1 MGPRSAAALLL
12 GVITWLVAPLAAPA
26 SADGYGATVK
36 ALDSVFAQQVVRI
49 APGEAVEWVNDGR
62 APHTV
67 TADDAS
73 WDSGELAPGGE
84 FTRTF
89 EEPGIFTYYCRYHG
103 SPGVGMIGTVAVG
116 DVALPGPTGSVG
128 PGVEQPPT
136 NFSDTV
142 RVPHDVPT
150 IQEAVDEV
158 EPGGMVLIAPGVY
171 EEQVT
176 VTTPYV
182 TIRGE
187 NRTTTIIDGD
197 FERANGIQVIE
208 ADGVVIQ
215 NLTARNNLL
224 NGFYWSRVHG
234 YWGSYLTAYNN
245 GDYGVFAHDSVYGQ
259 FDHSWAS
266 GSPDS
271 GFYIGQCYPC
281 HAVITDVIATNN
293 AAGFS
298 GTNAG
303 GDLAI
308 INSEWTGNLAGI
320 VPNTLDSE
328 LYPPQRDAVIAGN
341 YVHDNGNPDAPT
353 LALTYPAFGTGILV
367 TGGRDNLVAQNLV
380 EDSATYGILV
390 MPIYDANLWVTSDN
404 VVRDN
409 IVRRSG
415 QADLGLGAPSVGGDC
430 FAGNDAA
437 TSQPAAIEL
446 LYPCSGVRPFPAGG
460 GSMAPTITSLARYL
474 EVLGGTVPG
483 GDWRTQPAPPP
494 QPQMAGN
501 PAAAPPLIAI
511 GGENVPQPFRIRDPH
526 SIRAESGPTV
536 SKEIAIMGVPL
547 ATSWGGLL
555 IGLYG
560 YVLPFVLYA
569 TWVAVAIWDL
579 IRQESAPMPHRTR
592 WMLVVMIVPFI
603 GPLLYY
609 AFGHSPI
616 PRQLRLVLT
625 VGGLVAYLLFLGLG
639 ILLS

>member
-1 MGPRSAAALLL
+1 MARRTAVMFLVGLAAWLAIPAAA
-12 GVITWLVAPLAAPA
+12 A
-26 SADGYGATVK
+26 SAEGYGTTVQ
-36 ALDSVFAQQVVRI
+36 ALDNVFAQQIVRI
-49 APGEAVEWVNDGR
+49 QPGETVEWTNEGR
-62 APHTV
+62 APHSV
-67 TADDAS
+67 TADDGS
-73 WDSGELAPGGE
+73 WDSGDLQPGAE
-84 FTRTF
+84 FSHTF
-89 EEPGIFTYYCRYHG
+89 AEPGIYTYYCRYHG

-128 PGVEQPPT
+128 PGVEQPPA

-142 RVPHDVPT
+142 RVPRDEPT
-150 IQEAVDEV
+150 IQAGVDAVR
-158 EPGGMVLIAPGVY
+158 PGGMVLIAPGVY
-171 EEQVT
+171 QEQVT
-176 VTTPYV
+176 VTTPYI

-187 NRTTTIIDGD
+187 NRNTTIIDGT

-215 NLTARNNLL
+215 NLTAHNQLL
-224 NGFYWSRVHG
+224 NGFYWNRVHG

-245 GDYGVFAHDSVYGQ
+245 GDYGIFAYDSVYGQ
-259 FDHSWAS
+259 FDHSYAS

-281 HAVITDVIATNN
+281 HAVITDVISTDN

-308 INSEWTGNLAGI
+308 VNSEWFGNLAGI

-341 YVHDNGNPDAPT
+341 DVHDNGNPDAPT

-367 TGGRDNLVAQNLV
+367 TGGRDNLVTQNLV
-380 EDSATYGILV
+380 EDSGTYGILV
-390 MPIYDANLWVTSDN
+390 VPIFDKNVWVTADN

-415 QADLGLGAPSVGGDC
+415 TADLGLGAPSEGGDC
-430 FAGNDAA
+430 FANNDAA
-437 TSQPAAIEL
+437 TSQPPAIEL

-460 GSMAPTITSLARYL
+460 GSMAPTITFLARYL
-474 EVLGGTVPG
+474 EVLSGAVPG

-494 QPQMAGN
+494 QPQMVGD
-501 PAAAPPLIAI
+501 PVDAPPIIAI
-511 GGENVPQPFRIRDPH
+511 GGENVPQPFRIRDAT
-526 SIRAESGPTV
+526 SIRPVSGPTV
-536 SKEIAIMGVPL
+536 AKEIAIMGVPL

-569 TWVAVAIWDL
+569 TWIAVAMWDL

-592 WMLVVMIVPFI
+592 WMLVVLVVPFI
-603 GPLLYY
+603 GPLLY
-609 AFGHSPI
+609 FGFGRSPI

-625 VGGLVAYLLFLGLG
+625 VGGVVTYLLFLALG
-639 ILLS
+639 TLIS

>member
-1 MGPRSAAALLL
+1 MGRRAAVVFLV
-12 GVITWLVAPLAAPA
+12 GVAAWLTIPTADA
-26 SADGYGATVK
+26 SAGPDYGATVK
-36 ALDSVFAQQVVRI
+36 VLDNVFAQQIVRI
-49 APGEAVEWVNDGR
+49 QPGQTVEWTNEGR

-67 TADDAS
+67 TADDGS
-73 WDSGELAPGGE
+73 WDSGDLQPGAA
-84 FTRTF
+84 FSHTF
-89 EEPGIFTYYCRYHG
+89 DQPGIYTYYCRYHG
-103 SPGVGMIGTVAVG
+103 GPGVGMIGTVAVG
-116 DVALPGPTGSVG
+116 DVPLPGRTGSVG
-128 PGVEQPPT
+128 PGVEQPPA

-142 RVPHDVPT
+142 RVPRDYPT
-150 IQEAVDEV
+150 IQQGVDAVQ
-158 EPGGMVLIAPGVY
+158 PGGMVLVSPGVY

-176 VTTPYV
+176 VTTPYI

-187 NRTTTIIDGD
+187 NRNTTIIDGG

-215 NLTARNNLL
+215 NVTARHELL
-224 NGFYWSRVHG
+224 NGFLWSRVHG
-234 YWGSYLTAYNN
+234 YWGSYLTAYDN
-245 GDYGVFAHDSVYGQ
+245 GEYGIFAYDSVFGQ
-259 FDHSWAS
+259 FDHSYAS

-281 HAVITDVIATNN
+281 HAVITDVISTDN

-308 INSEWTGNLAGI
+308 VNSEWFGNLAGI

-341 YVHDNGNPDAPT
+341 DVHDNGNPAAPT
-353 LALTYPAFGTGILV
+353 LALTYPAFGAGILV
-367 TGGRDNLVAQNLV
+367 TGGRGNLVTDNLV

-390 MPIYDANLWVTSDN
+390 VPIYDTNVWVTADN
-404 VVRDN
+404 VVSDN

-415 QADLGLGAPSVGGDC
+415 TADLGLGAPSEGGDC
-430 FAGNDAA
+430 FADNDAS
-437 TSQPAAIEL
+437 TSQPPAIEA
-446 LYPCSGVRPFPAGG
+446 LYPCSGMRPFPAGG
-460 GSMAPTITSLARYL
+460 GSMAPTITFLARYL
-474 EVLGGTVPG
+474 EVLGGAVPG
-483 GDWRTQPAPPP
+483 GDWHTQPAPPP
-494 QPQMAGN
+494 QPQMVGD
-501 PAAAPPLIAI
+501 PVAAPPIIAM
-511 GGENVPQPFRIRDPH
+511 GGENVPQAFHIRDPH
-526 SIRAESGPTV
+526 SIRSASGPTV

-569 TWVAVAIWDL
+569 TWVAVAMWDL
-579 IRQESAPMPHRTR
+579 IRQESAPMPHRAR
-592 WMLVVMIVPFI
+592 WMLVILLVPFI

-609 AFGHSPI
+609 GFGHSPI

-625 VGGLVAYLLFLGLG
+625 VGGIVVYLLFLVLG
-639 ILLS
+639 TLIS